1 MNFKIYVTNLREYN
15 EGKLVGEWL
24 ELPMYTMELWEK
36 LDSLLNY
43 GEDDYAIHD
52 YENDLGIRIEEHAD
66 IETLNSLAWDLL
78 AWDLFHLDE
87 IEYQAVG
94 AYLEHVDMNIREALK
109 AVQNGDYC
117 VWSDCHD
124 YTDLGYILADYYQQE
139 LDRLPWFIKYNI
151 DYEGIGRDYAKSVAG
166 GFYAGSYF
174 AFF

>member
-1 MNFKIYVTNLREYN
+1 MNFKVYVTNLREYN

-24 ELPMYTMELWEK
+24 ELPMDTTELREK
-36 LDSLLNY
+36 LGSLLNN

-52 YENDLGIRIEEHAD
+52 YENDLGWEIEEYAD
-66 IETLNSLAWDLL
+66 IETLNSI

-151 DYEGIGRDYAKSVAG
+151 DYEGIGRDYAESEAG
-166 GFYAGSYF
+166 GFYAGS
-174 AFF
+174 FFVFF